1 MSRDWSKYNG
11 ELVKRGEI
19 LIDSMSFGLKAK
31 SERNRN
37 TGRPPVYSDHL
48 ILMLL
53 FIKFALRLP
62 YRQTQ
67 GLAKKLFQNSGLK
80 IPDFRTLHY
89 RFKTM
94 EINIKDFPD
103 PEDLPD
109 DFVIVLDS
117 TGIKVTNRGEWL
129 RKKHGKRAR
138 KGWIKL
144 HVAFD
149 LKRKKVVEIEVTDER
164 VHDSQKAKKLV
175 EGAKREAKDKGKK
188 VSKVVADSGYDTHE
202 FFRYLHDEGIC
213 AGVLVRKGAKVRGN
227 PLRDEVVRAI
237 RRGKRR
243 WKERIEYGKRWLVE
257 NFFSVFKRWFGEY
270 VVSLKFENMKKELVF
285 KVGIMNMLMM
295 AGVV

>member
-53 FIKFALRLP
+53 FIKFALKLP
-62 YRQTQ
+62 YGQTQ